1 MRHWRQTVLCCII
14 NVELFYQVG
23 GWTLGKAKDEG
34 DCAAEMA
41 RLHVCHGI
49 VVWCDVVWWVV
60 VVVIRDNESTVNIL

>member
-23 GWTLGKAKDEG
+23 GWTLGKARDEG

-41 RLHVCHGI
+41 RLHVCHGVLWCGG
-49 VVWCDVVWWVV
+49 VVGGGGGDQ
-60 VVVIRDNESTVNIL
+60 RQ